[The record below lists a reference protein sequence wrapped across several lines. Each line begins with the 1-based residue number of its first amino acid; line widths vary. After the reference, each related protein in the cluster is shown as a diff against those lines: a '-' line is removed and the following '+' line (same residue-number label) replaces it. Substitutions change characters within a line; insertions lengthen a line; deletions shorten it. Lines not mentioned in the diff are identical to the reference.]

1 MFEIIKSRWVYTVPL
16 VSAVALFLL
25 FTQSSPESI
34 GPAGILLVFVLLYV
48 FFVSCLFIA
57 LHAGVVLLTKLFGER
72 INRQFGKWQLEVKRA
87 YYVASIAA
95 FVPVILL
102 AMQSLGQLQ
111 LGDIALV
118 IVLASLVT
126 FYVLR
131 LTR

>member
-1 MFEIIKSRWVYTVPL
+1 MVEIVRSRWVYSIPFI
-16 VSAVALFLL
+16 SALALFLL

-34 GPAGILLVFVLLYV
+34 GPAGILMVFVLLYV
-48 FFVSCLFIA
+48 FFVSCMFIV
-57 LHAGVVLLTKLFGER
+57 LHAGIVIATKVFGER
-72 INRQFGKWQLEVKRA
+72 ISRQFGKWQLEVKRA
-87 YYVASIAA
+87 YYIASIAA

-118 IVLASLVT
+118 VVLASLVT

-131 LTR
+131 QTR

>member
-1 MFEIIKSRWVYTVPL
+1 MFEIIRSRWVYAVPL
-16 VSAVALFLL
+16 ISALALFLL
-25 FTQSSPESI
+25 FVQTSPESI
-34 GPAGILLVFVLLYV
+34 GPAGILVVFVLLYI
-48 FFVSCLFIA
+48 FFVSGLFIL
-57 LHAGVVLLTKLFGER
+57 LHAGVLLATKLFGER
-72 INRQFGKWQLEVKRA
+72 ISRQFGKWQLEVKRA
-87 YYVASIAA
+87 YYVASIVA

-118 IVLASLVT
+118 AILASLVA